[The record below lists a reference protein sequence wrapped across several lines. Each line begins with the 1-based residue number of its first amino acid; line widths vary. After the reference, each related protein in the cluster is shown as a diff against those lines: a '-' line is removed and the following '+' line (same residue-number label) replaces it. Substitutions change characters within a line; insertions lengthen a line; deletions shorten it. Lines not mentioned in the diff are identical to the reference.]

1 MGEQLAGLSGIPP
14 LPLDVSS
21 TCVKQEPLSEF
32 VNEPPKKKAR
42 LAGKKRSR
50 EQAPIDPSI
59 LMDKEKLL
67 TISSQ
72 KLDEYIQHL
81 SRPLT
86 MDEEK
91 QLKKQRR
98 LIKNRESAQLSRQK
112 KKQYVEDL
120 EIKVNR
126 LTAEAN
132 NLRAQVNNLSTTN
145 QQLEEQVNYLQ
156 TFIKN
161 QGHEVPAPPQTHS
174 FNKNTAATAGICM
187 FVILFSFGLFFSAG
201 SAPGAIAPIDF
212 TPQRVYTG
220 RTLAEFP
227 EIELQNEVPQIS
239 AKRCGREFDDLP
251 EPKRP
256 RVELLDKDDVDSDSG
271 YWIEEEPLDF
281 GIPEKPYHSQIVVS
295 QSSSEIKPQENNT
308 FIYCSEAHQITTPIQ
323 SEETDGAPVIT
334 ILLPAAVLNGT
345 LPYLD
350 DLVSEPENSLFEVS
364 CQVLN
369 ITVFPFY
376 PTVDHL
382 AVTQHLLS

>member
-1 MGEQLAGLSGIPP
+1 MG
-14 LPLDVSS
+14 
-21 TCVKQEPLSEF
+21 
-32 VNEPPKKKAR
+32 
-42 LAGKKRSR
+42 
-50 EQAPIDPSI
+50 
-59 LMDKEKLL
+59 
-67 TISSQ
+67 
-72 KLDEYIQHL
+72 
-81 SRPLT
+81 
-86 MDEEK
+86 
-91 QLKKQRR
+91 
-98 LIKNRESAQLSRQK
+98 
-112 KKQYVEDL
+112 EDL

-227 EIELQNEVPQIS
+227 EI
-239 AKRCGREFDDLP
+239 
-251 EPKRP
+251 
-256 RVELLDKDDVDSDSG
+256 ELLDKDDVDSDSG